1 MDILVLGYGNIGS
14 IITSDLAIH
23 MPSDNIAVCGRRIDK
38 VEEVVENINKN
49 NVIGIQVDANK
60 YKDLVKTMKRFN
72 VVVGALPGEIGYK
85 STRAAIDAHV
95 DFVDVS
101 YMPENPLTLGKEAA
115 EAGIT
120 VVPDCGV
127 APGVSNLLVGHAVSE
142 LDKAKNI
149 KIMVGGLPE
158 KPIPPLGYTITWSTE
173 GLLDE
178 YARKAKIVKD
188 GNLIEVEALT
198 GLEDVEFPG
207 IGMLEAFYTDGLR
220 TLIDTMKNIDTM
232 CEKTLRYKGHVSKI
246 QLLKALG
253 FLDEIP
259 VEIGNAHFAP
269 RELTA
274 KLLEERLKKP
284 EIPDLLA
291 MKVEVIGIKNG
302 DEISFIYHLL
312 DRNRENTTAMART
325 TGYPTS
331 ILTQLVAQGFIQE
344 KGVLPLEILGADEDI
359 YNKILGELKKRQ
371 ITIRE
376 DTK

>member
-1 MDILVLGYGNIGS
+1 MEILVLGYGNIGS
-14 IITSDLAIH
+14 IIASDLAIH
-23 MPSDNIAVCGRRIDK
+23 MPSDDITIGGRRLDK
-38 VEEVVENINKN
+38 VKEVVESINKS
-49 NVIGIQVDANK
+49 NVSGIQVDANRHN
-60 YKDLVKTMKRFN
+60 DLVKTMKRFN
-72 VVVGALPGEIGYK
+72 VVVGALPGEIGYQ
-85 STRAAIDAHV
+85 STKGAIDAQV

-101 YMPENPLTLGKEAA
+101 YMPENPLILDEDATKANV
-115 EAGIT
+115 T

-127 APGVSNLLVGHAVSE
+127 APGISNLLVGHAASE
-142 LDKAKNI
+142 LDKVKNI

-178 YARKAKIVKD
+178 YVRKAKIIKD

-198 GLEDVEFPG
+198 GLEDVEFLG
-207 IGMLEAFYTDGLR
+207 VGKLEAFYTDGLR
-220 TLIDTMKNIDTM
+220 TLIDTMKNIHMM

-259 VEIGNAHFAP
+259 VEIKNTHFVP

-274 KLLEERLKKP
+274 KLFEDRLKKP

-291 MKVEVIGIKNG
+291 MKVEVIGVKNG
-302 DEISFIYHLL
+302 NEFGFTYHLL
-312 DRNRENTTAMART
+312 DRYRENTTAMART

-331 ILTQLVAQGFIQE
+331 ILTQLIARGFIKE
-344 KGVLPLEILGADEDI
+344 KGVFPLEKLGANENI
-359 YNKILGELKKRQ
+359 YNKILAELKRRQ